1 MAQIGVQDEDE
12 KPQFA
17 GLQKTQ
23 SIATITLE
31 EALKLFDLPRTIGD
45 YEGKVVSVGAGR
57 FGPYIKHDGKFI
69 SLPKGY
75 DPYSVDIDDA
85 IPLILDKRQKDAE
98 KVIKTFAEDTDLQVL
113 NGRYGPYIAY
123 KKNNYKIPKGTA
135 PDSLDFEAAMK
146 IVTET
151 DSKATPKAKGKAKKK

>member
-1 MAQIGVQDEDE
+1 MAQIGVQEDTD
-12 KPQFA
+12 KPLFA

-31 EALKLFDLPRTIGD
+31 EALKLFELPRSIGEF
-45 YEGKVVSVGAGR
+45 EGKDVSVGTGR

-75 DPYSVDIDDA
+75 DPFSVDINMA
-85 IPLILDKRQKDAE
+85 IPLITDKRQKDAE
-98 KVIKTFAEDTDLQVL
+98 KVIKTFTEDADLQIL

-123 KKNNYKIPKGTA
+123 KKNNFKIPKGTA
-135 PDSLDFEAAMK
+135 PESLDFEASMK
-146 IVTET
+146 IVNSTEE
-151 DSKATPKAKGKAKKK
+151 KAAKTKGKGKKK